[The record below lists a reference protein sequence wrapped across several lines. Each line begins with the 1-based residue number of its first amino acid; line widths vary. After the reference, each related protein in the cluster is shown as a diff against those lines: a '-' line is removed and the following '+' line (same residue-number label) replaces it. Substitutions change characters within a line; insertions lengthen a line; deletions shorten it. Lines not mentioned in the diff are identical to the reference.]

1 MPGLRSLTRHHDFTV
16 LWIGT
21 TISELGSHMSMFVFP
36 LLGYALTG
44 STLTAAAAEAAHLL
58 GLVACLLP
66 AGVLA
71 DRVDR
76 RRVMRASAGS
86 GVLLYASLAA
96 AGLSGHLTV
105 PHLLVVAL
113 LTGVAAAFFGP
124 SETAAVRA
132 VVPAEDLPTALAQQQ
147 SRQFVAMVAGGPLGG
162 ALYAVARWLPFA
174 VDAVTYAVARLLLGR
189 LRTDLAA
196 PERVGPRRRALAE
209 VREGAAFIVGHR
221 FLRVLT
227 VWATMSN
234 LVVNALFF
242 AVVLRLVRSGVHP
255 TTIGLV
261 ETVAGV
267 AGVVGGLLAPRLV
280 ERLATGHLTLAV
292 AWSLAVVGVPLA
304 LVDGPVVAAAA
315 LGSVLLLNPA
325 GNAGIGAYRLAVTPP
340 ELVGRSTSCMQFV
353 AMLLM
358 PLAPVLGGGAL
369 AWLGGRGAMAA
380 LAVACGLVALVPTL
394 SREVRSVPRP
404 AVWRATTP
412 AEAPQ
417 PGLRRSA
424 A

>member
-1 MPGLRSLTRHHDFTV
+1 MPGLRSLARHHDFTV

-21 TISELGSHMSMFVFP
+21 TVSELGSRMSMFVLP
-36 LLGYALTG
+36 LLGFSLTG
-44 STLTAAAAEAAHLL
+44 SALVAAAAEAAHLL

-96 AGLSGHLTV
+96 AEVTGHLGV

-124 SETAAVRA
+124 SEAAAVRV
-132 VVPAEDLPTALAQQQ
+132 VVPEEDLPTALAQQQ
-147 SRQFVAMVAGGPLGG
+147 SRQFVALVAGGPLGG
-162 ALYAVARWLPFA
+162 ALYAAARWLPFA
-174 VDAVTYAVARLLLGR
+174 VDAVTYAVAWLLLGR
-189 LRTDLAA
+189 LRTDLTV
-196 PERVGPRRRALAE
+196 PGRTGPRRRALAE
-209 VREGAAFIVGHR
+209 VREGAAFVARHP

-227 VWATMSN
+227 VWAALTN

-242 AVVLRLVRSGVHP
+242 AVVLRLVEGGVHP

-261 ETVAGV
+261 DTAAGV
-267 AGVVGGLLAPRLV
+267 AGMVGALLAPRIV
-280 ERLATGHLTLAV
+280 ERLATGHLTVAV
-292 AWSLAVVGVPLA
+292 AWSLVVVAVPLA
-304 LVDGPVVAAAA
+304 LADGPVVAAAA
-315 LGSVLLLNPA
+315 LGFALLLNPA

-340 ELVGRSTSCMQFV
+340 ELVGRSTSCQQFV
-353 AMLLM
+353 SMLLM
-358 PLAPVLGGGAL
+358 PLAPVLGGGSL
-369 AWLGGRGAMAA
+369 AALGGHGAMVGLGA
-380 LAVACGLVALVPTL
+380 ACGLVALVPTL

-404 AVWRATTP
+404 AVWRTSDRTLATV
-412 AEAPQ
+412 
-417 PGLRRSA
+417 
-424 A
+424 

>member
-1 MPGLRSLTRHHDFTV
+1 MPGVRNLVRHHDFTV

-21 TISELGSHMSMFVFP
+21 TVSELGSRMSMFVFP

-44 STLTAAAAEAAHLL
+44 SALVAAAAEAAHLL

-76 RRVMRASAGS
+76 RRVMRGSAGS
-86 GVLLYASLAA
+86 GVLLYASLAV
-96 AGLSGHLTV
+96 AGVTEHLTV

-124 SETAAVRA
+124 SETAAVRR
-132 VVPAEDLPTALAQQQ
+132 VVPDEDLPTALAQQQ

-162 ALYAVARWLPFA
+162 ALYAAARWLPFA
-174 VDAVTYAVARLLLGR
+174 VDAVTYGVAWLLLGR

-196 PERVGPRRRALAE
+196 PVRTGPPRQALAE
-209 VREGAAFIVGHR
+209 VREGAAFVVRHR

-227 VWATMSN
+227 VWAAMSN

-242 AVVLRLVRSGVHP
+242 AVVLRLVQGGVHP

-261 ETVAGV
+261 DTVAGV
-267 AGVVGGLLAPRLV
+267 AGIVGALLAPRIV
-280 ERLATGHLTLAV
+280 ERLATGHLTIAV
-292 AWSLAVVGVPLA
+292 AWSLVVVAVPLA
-304 LVDGPVVAAAA
+304 LLDGPVVAAAA
-315 LGSVLLLNPA
+315 LGCALLLNPA
-325 GNAGIGAYRLAVTPP
+325 GNAGIGAYRLALTPP
-340 ELVGRSTSCMQFV
+340 ELVGRSTACMQFV
-353 AMLLM
+353 SMLLM
-358 PLAPVLGGGAL
+358 PLAPVLGGGTLAL
-369 AWLGGRGAMAA
+369 LGGPRAMVA

-404 AVWRATTP
+404 AVWR
-412 AEAPQ
+412 
-417 PGLRRSA
+417 RSA
-424 A
+424 APTAAGLRGTA